1 MERIDPRM
9 TQPGPLPHHR
19 DAAATWDKGGAAYD
33 EISFGLSDALKHT
46 AQRLNPKPG
55 DLVLDVGTGTG
66 WTARNLARA
75 GARVT
80 AVDISAELLEAGKAL
95 SAHLRPRIAFE
106 VADAENLPFPDASF
120 DGVIST
126 FGVMFA
132 QKHLRAAGELGRVC
146 RKGGRLALAVWAP
159 QGAVADLFTVISK
172 YSSAPPP
179 PASPLAWGDP
189 AQAEALLGRDFDLQF
204 EPGINHAYYDSPD
217 EIWSRYV
224 EGFGPIRVL
233 FESLD
238 PEKRAAFKRDHDAY
252 HAAFAVPAGIHV
264 RREYVVIIGRRR

>member
-1 MERIDPRM
+1 MDRHEPHGDP
-9 TQPGPLPHHR
+9 PVLAHHR
-19 DAAATWDKGGAAYD
+19 AAAAAWDKGGAAYD
-33 EISFGLSDALKHT
+33 EISFGLSDALKH
-46 AQRLNPKPG
+46 AVQRLNPRPG

-66 WTARNLARA
+66 WTARSAARM

-80 AVDISAELLEAGKAL
+80 AVDIGAELVAAGKAL

-126 FGVMFA
+126 FGVIFA
-132 QKHLRAAGELGRVC
+132 QKQLRAAGELGRVC

-159 QGAVADLFTVISK
+159 QGAVADLFAVLSK

-204 EPGINHAYYDSPD
+204 ETGINHAYYDSAD
-217 EIWSRYV
+217 EIWSRYA
-224 EGFGPIRVL
+224 EGFGPIRAL
-233 FESLD
+233 AEGLD
-238 PEKRAAFKRDHDAY
+238 PEQRAALKRDHDAY